1 LTPYAS
7 VEWADGLVRVLDQ
20 RRLPHEI
27 VYRDL
32 VDEGDVAAA
41 IRDMMVRG
49 APLIGAVAAY
59 GLALAARRSAAATPG
74 ELLADLDRAV
84 GMLSAARP
92 TAVNLTW
99 ALGRVLHRTG
109 DPSIGGVEAIKWAA
123 LDEAQRIAREDVSV
137 NLQLGHNALPLIPD
151 DATVIHHCNTG
162 GLATV
167 GVGTALGIIRA
178 AHENGKRLHVLVDET
193 RPRLQG
199 ARLTAWELRE
209 LGIPHTVIVDG
220 ASGHFMRTKVV
231 DLCVVGCD
239 RVAAN
244 GDTANKIGTYNLAL
258 VASVHR
264 VPFYVAAPTS
274 TIDLAIPN
282 GEAIPIEER
291 PAREVTHVGEEW
303 ITPKGTLVANPAFD
317 VTPAAYIT
325 AIITE
330 AGIAYPPYDA
340 SLAALV
346 KRGQAGV
353 AR

>member
-1 LTPYAS
+1 MTSYAS
-7 VEWADGLVRVLDQ
+7 VQWSEGLVRVLDQ
-20 RRLPHEI
+20 RRLPHEV

-32 VDEGDVAAA
+32 ADEREVAAA
-41 IRDMMVRG
+41 IRDMVVRG
-49 APLIGAVAAY
+49 APLIGAVAAF
-59 GLALAARRSAAATPG
+59 GLALAARRSAATTPG
-74 ELLADLDRAV
+74 ELLSDLVRASA
-84 GMLSAARP
+84 LLRAARP
-92 TAVNLTW
+92 TAVNLSW
-99 ALGRVLHRTG
+99 AVGRVLERVEDG
-109 DPSIGGVEAIKWAA
+109 SLRGVDEIREAA
-123 LDEAQRIAREDVSV
+123 LDEAQQIAREDVWV
-137 NLQLGHNALPLIPD
+137 NQQLGLNALTLIPD
-151 DATVIHHCNTG
+151 DATVIHHCNTS

-167 GVGTALGIIRA
+167 DIGTAMGIIRV

-220 ASGHFMRTKVV
+220 ASGHFMRTKGV

-244 GDTANKIGTYNLAL
+244 GDTANTIGTYNLAL
-258 VASVHR
+258 VANAHR

-274 TIDLAIPN
+274 TIDLTVPN
-282 GEAIPIEER
+282 GDAIPIEER
-291 PAREVTHVGEEW
+291 SPREVTHVGEEW
-303 ITPKGTLVANPAFD
+303 ITPEGTRVANPAFD

-330 AGIAYPPYDA
+330 AGIAYPPYQA

-346 KRGQAGV
+346 KLGKAV
-353 AR
+353 IAR